1 MALSI
6 RVTQIEVFDPDG
18 VGPIRCQV
26 VSEVK
31 NDDANANAVGVGAGG
46 DARPAVCSRAA
57 FNAFVGALRR
67 PSTDPWPDGILVHPV
82 QKLP

>member
-1 MALSI
+1 MALTI

-18 VGPIRCQV
+18 VGAVRCQV

-31 NDDANANAVGVGAGG
+31 NDDANANAVGAALGA
-46 DARPAVCSRAA
+46 DSRVCVCTRPA
-57 FNAFVGALRR
+57 FNAFIGALRR
-67 PSTDPWPDGILVHPV
+67 PSNDTWPDGVLVHPV